1 MSIYIDPSHIT
12 FSFMVMKFFHWDCPL
27 PSAFFNQICAW
38 IRDATSESGKP
49 EISISG
55 GFWSFGLPMEI
66 TERFAGNFKDVLVWK

>member
-1 MSIYIDPSHIT
+1 MQGTKNLRLKFRAVICAIRTAQIGD
-12 FSFMVMKFFHWDCPL
+12 MVF
-27 PSAFFNQICAW
+27 ICAW